1 MLGAEGALS
10 CLESF
15 PGPITAATSL
25 AELAAYCGQMRATF
39 ESAGRSELALLW
51 GLLQLLCR
59 FDGVLDGSSADENA
73 SELLR
78 LLRGSAA
85 AEGAIPSPLATSPAS
100 PEAYQLA
107 AHKLESLL
115 LEGQREAACEH
126 AMASGMWAD
135 ALLISSHMDA
145 DTWRAVMTRF
155 ANETLAPGSPL
166 KTLYALFAG
175 SGVAA
180 FEAPGSSPGG
190 AAGAATFAPS
200 REASEAAAAR
210 TAEHWRSNLAMML
223 ANPTAGDTDVIA
235 RLGDQMVVNAEQFAV
250 LVRSRKPGD
259 AVEVTFLRGGKEQK
273 ATVTLAGKE
282 LPKLGPGGRRM
293 VTGFLAEPTTLGSMD
308 EDVLLVAPGVP
319 GAPGAGPRPR
329 VMTFTPGSRNDADF
343 NVRVDRTRKGAK
355 AGQNVASTTTQVR
368 TMRFS
373 DEEASVE
380 WVVTGDETRFEITD
394 RKGGAGWTGT
404 GKPDEAAL
412 ATLRPEVAAS
422 VRGFL
427 ESQSRMQDAIP
438 AVPVPPVPP
447 VPPVAPVAPAPRA
460 ISANGA

>member
-1 MLGAEGALS
+1 
-10 CLESF
+10 
-15 PGPITAATSL
+15 
-25 AELAAYCGQMRATF
+25 MRATF

-235 RLGDQMVVNAEQFAV
+235 RLGDQIWSTHGAPAAHGHLEGTPALGQRDRPTELAKPHEQVVPIQSRSIQQALDQRRAASTHMVVRHARMQ
-250 LVRSRKPGD
+250 SD
-259 AVEVTFLRGGKEQK
+259 LRG
-273 ATVTLAGKE
+273 AGE
-282 LPKLGPGGRRM
+282 APQQLDGLP
-293 VTGFLAEPTTLGSMD
+293 
-308 EDVLLVAPGVP
+308 
-319 GAPGAGPRPR
+319 
-329 VMTFTPGSRNDADF
+329 
-343 NVRVDRTRKGAK
+343 
-355 AGQNVASTTTQVR
+355 
-368 TMRFS
+368 
-373 DEEASVE
+373 
-380 WVVTGDETRFEITD
+380 
-394 RKGGAGWTGT
+394 
-404 GKPDEAAL
+404 
-412 ATLRPEVAAS
+412 
-422 VRGFL
+422 
-427 ESQSRMQDAIP
+427 
-438 AVPVPPVPP
+438 
-447 VPPVAPVAPAPRA
+447 
-460 ISANGA
+460 

>member
-1 MLGAEGALS
+1 MVEP
-10 CLESF
+10 E
-15 PGPITAATSL
+15 
-25 AELAAYCGQMRATF
+25 
-39 ESAGRSELALLW
+39 
-51 GLLQLLCR
+51 
-59 FDGVLDGSSADENA
+59 
-73 SELLR
+73 
-78 LLRGSAA
+78 
-85 AEGAIPSPLATSPAS
+85 SPA
-100 PEAYQLA
+100 AKA
-107 AHKLESLL
+107 
-115 LEGQREAACEH
+115 G
-126 AMASGMWAD
+126 
-135 ALLISSHMDA
+135 
-145 DTWRAVMTRF
+145 
-155 ANETLAPGSPL
+155 LAPL
-166 KTLYALFAG
+166 
-175 SGVAA
+175 
-180 FEAPGSSPGG
+180 
-190 AAGAATFAPS
+190 
-200 REASEAAAAR
+200 
-210 TAEHWRSNLAMML
+210 
-223 ANPTAGDTDVIA
+223 DVIA

-259 AVEVTFLRGGKEQK
+259 AVEVTYLRGGKEQK

-293 VTGFLAEPTTLGSMD
+293 VTGFLAEPAPVGSMD
-308 EDVLLVAPGVP
+308 EDVLLVAPGV
-319 GAPGAGPRPR
+319 PGAGPRPR

-380 WVVTGDETRFEITD
+380 WVVSGDDSRFEITD
-394 RKGGAGWTGT
+394 LKGGAGWNGT

-427 ESQSRMQDAIP
+427 ESQSRMRDAIP

-447 VPPVAPVAPAPRA
+447 VPPVAPAAPAPRA

>member
-1 MLGAEGALS
+1 MGCTRSNWPVNVKEAQAAAPVPAPSSQANAIAYNPFNVALPIPFDTSAMLGAEGALS

-126 AMASGMWAD
+126 AMASGLWAD

-200 REASEAAAAR
+200 REASEAAAGR
-210 TAEHWRSNLAMML
+210 TEDGWEGVLFAQ
-223 ANPTAGDTDVIA
+223 G
-235 RLGDQMVVNAEQFAV
+235 NAVA
-250 LVRSRKPGD
+250 SRKQVVPLVQGW
-259 AVEVTFLRGGKEQK
+259 LRD
-273 ATVTLAGKE
+273 
-282 LPKLGPGGRRM
+282 P
-293 VTGFLAEPTTLGSMD
+293 
-308 EDVLLVAPGVP
+308 
-319 GAPGAGPRPR
+319 
-329 VMTFTPGSRNDADF
+329 
-343 NVRVDRTRKGAK
+343 
-355 AGQNVASTTTQVR
+355 QNKNTA
-368 TMRFS
+368 
-373 DEEASVE
+373 
-380 WVVTGDETRFEITD
+380 
-394 RKGGAGWTGT
+394 
-404 GKPDEAAL
+404 
-412 ATLRPEVAAS
+412 
-422 VRGFL
+422 
-427 ESQSRMQDAIP
+427 
-438 AVPVPPVPP
+438 
-447 VPPVAPVAPAPRA
+447 
-460 ISANGA
+460 

>member
-1 MLGAEGALS
+1 MLL
-10 CLESF
+10 
-15 PGPITAATSL
+15 PILVSAFTAACAATSQSATAPSPDSQKRQPQVIMARTNSPAQVQVQMIRDGKKVDL
-25 AELAAYCGQMRATF
+25 TGDDVIEMEGVELDDLDIDIDAIVNDAEIRARIAEAMAKVRGAMPQANAALAA
-39 ESAGRSELALLW
+39 AGMQGFSWSSVDGTDAQVEMEKDAAFFGIGTEPVSPQTAAQLPLVRGT
-51 GLLQLLCR
+51 GL
-59 FDGVLDGSSADENA
+59 VVTMVEP
-73 SELLR
+73 E
-78 LLRGSAA
+78 
-85 AEGAIPSPLATSPAS
+85 SPA
-100 PEAYQLA
+100 AKA
-107 AHKLESLL
+107 
-115 LEGQREAACEH
+115 G
-126 AMASGMWAD
+126 
-135 ALLISSHMDA
+135 
-145 DTWRAVMTRF
+145 
-155 ANETLAPGSPL
+155 LAPL
-166 KTLYALFAG
+166 
-175 SGVAA
+175 
-180 FEAPGSSPGG
+180 
-190 AAGAATFAPS
+190 
-200 REASEAAAAR
+200 
-210 TAEHWRSNLAMML
+210 
-223 ANPTAGDTDVIA
+223 DVIA

-404 GKPDEAAL
+404 GTPDEAAL